1 MTKSQANQVKWSPK
15 QNGVKK
21 EISLKKSED
30 VGITQIKDAK
40 ENQNERKPQK
50 VEMDKVQEMDS
61 NWGYSQAWEA
71 TKMVLNEV

>member
-15 QNGVKK
+15 QKGGKK

-40 ENQNERKPQK
+40 ENQNERKAQK

-61 NWGYSQAWEA
+61 NWRYSQAWEA
-71 TKMVLNEV
+71 IKKKKFSM

>member
-15 QNGVKK
+15 QKGGKK

-40 ENQNERKPQK
+40 ENQNERKAQK
-50 VEMDKVQEMDS
+50 GEMDEVQEMDS